1 MQIYLSRIVIILHFH
16 WCEPVRKKS
25 RCEMQSLKWHCSL
38 FYHLEPA
45 AILESGRF
53 RLLIKACASFCR
65 SIDHSLKLFFFL
77 FSTWLPGAGYFPVEK
92 RYRLWIQDPWRQWTW
107 RAGECRPHLC
117 SSASTVLVSLFI
129 ILIFVIVIYLFNES
143 CG

>member
-1 MQIYLSRIVIILHFH
+1 MQIHLSRIVIILLLH
-16 WCEPVRKKS
+16 WFEPVRKKS

-45 AILESGRF
+45 AILERGRF
-53 RLLIKACASFCR
+53 RLYIKACASFCR
-65 SIDHSLKLFFFL
+65 SIDHGLKLFFLL
-77 FSTWLPGAGYFPVEK
+77 FSTWLPRAGYFPVEK

-117 SSASTVLVSLFI
+117 SSASIVLVSFDI
-129 ILIFVIVIYLFNES
+129 CYSYLFV
-143 CG
+143 